1 MARIS
6 VQQAVENMNGN
17 QFDLIMVAAKRARD
31 LQRGA
36 EALTDR
42 PGSSAALTALREIEE
57 GAIQYEYLYTP
68 ELEKPY

>member
-6 VQQAVENMNGN
+6 VQQAVKNMNGN
-17 QFDLIMVAAKRARD
+17 QFDLIMVAARRARD

-36 EALTDR
+36 ETLTSK
-42 PGSSAALTALREIEE
+42 PGASEALTALREIEE
-57 GAIQYEYLYTP
+57 GAIEYEYLYTP

>member
-6 VQQAVENMNGN
+6 VEQAVKNVHGN
-17 QFDLIMVAAKRARD
+17 QFDLIMVAARRARD

-36 EALTDR
+36 ETLTDN
-42 PGSSAALTALREIEE
+42 PGTSEALTALREIEE
-57 GAIQYEYLYTP
+57 GSVEYEYLYTP